1 MINMDHLIMHGTLSI
16 ALSFL
21 ATIVHLPID
30 EKPLPRL
37 AAVFTYI
44 KL

>member
-1 MINMDHLIMHGTLSI
+1 LVLSI

-21 ATIVHLPID
+21 ATLVHLPID

-37 AAVFTYI
+37 AAV
-44 KL
+44 